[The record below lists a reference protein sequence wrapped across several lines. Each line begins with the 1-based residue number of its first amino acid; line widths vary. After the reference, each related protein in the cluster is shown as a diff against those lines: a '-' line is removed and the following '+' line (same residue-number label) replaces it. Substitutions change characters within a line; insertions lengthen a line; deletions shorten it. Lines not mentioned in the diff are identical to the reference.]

1 MIDTLRLSDRLKD
14 SGFDHRQAEGMARA
28 LGDELVEHVVT
39 KPDLELAI
47 GQVRADIVKL
57 DNKYVAL
64 DAKVEALD
72 AKVEARF
79 EALEARFE
87 ALDAKFE
94 ARFEAQNTRLD
105 AFGMQIKFIFAALA
119 MLLAL
124 GFIDTVPR
132 LLS

>member
-64 DAKVEALD
+64 DAK
-72 AKVEARF
+72 F
-79 EALEARFE
+79 EARFE
-87 ALDAKFE
+87 ALDA
-94 ARFEAQNTRLD
+94 RFEALDARLD

>member
-39 KPDLELAI
+39 KSDLELAI

-57 DNKYVAL
+57 DNRYVAL
-64 DAKVEALD
+64 DARVEALD

-79 EALEARFE
+79 E
-87 ALDAKFE
+87 
-94 ARFEAQNTRLD
+94 